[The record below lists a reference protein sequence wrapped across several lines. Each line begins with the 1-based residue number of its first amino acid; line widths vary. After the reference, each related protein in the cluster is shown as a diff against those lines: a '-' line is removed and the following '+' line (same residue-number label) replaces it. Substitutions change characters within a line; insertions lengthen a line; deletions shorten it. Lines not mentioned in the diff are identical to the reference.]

1 MGEEPVLRWHLADET
16 LALDMAVV
24 VVGVVV
30 VVVAA
35 AGDHPLEADRPMMTI
50 ALLADSGKSVQQK
63 LHLSLSCCLPL

>member
-1 MGEEPVLRWHLADET
+1 MGEELVLRWHQADET
-16 LALDMAVV
+16 LALDTAVV
-24 VVGVVV
+24 VVV

-35 AGDHPLEADRPMMTI
+35 AVAGDHPLGADRPMMTI